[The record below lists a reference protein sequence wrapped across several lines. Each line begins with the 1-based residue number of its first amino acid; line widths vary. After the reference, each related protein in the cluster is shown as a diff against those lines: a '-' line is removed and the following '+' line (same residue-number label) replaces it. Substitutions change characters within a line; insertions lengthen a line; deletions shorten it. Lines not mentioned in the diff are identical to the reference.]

1 MDEGGENDSSIN
13 FFQWELPL
21 HAPIY
26 KSMRSVE
33 WSQLEMGVC
42 LWIEQDSPFGWNTA
56 GSFLIVVVGTQQPT
70 SLPTYSIF
78 SFLTRSSLSSFL
90 DLLLYQYVTPPSKVE
105 RRSDSLCSCP
115 SDRDPLPGLKL
126 PPRQSPRKQS
136 SPASILISIHLLSFI
151 NPRSAPTLWMD
162 AACRQPFMIRSNL

>member
-1 MDEGGENDSSIN
+1 
-13 FFQWELPL
+13 L

-90 DLLLYQYVTPPSKVE
+90 TRSYLSSFLDLLLYQYVTPHKLYLSRAGKNLPSIVREGGAYYAESRGLPLWTK
-105 RRSDSLCSCP
+105 SCNETL
-115 SDRDPLPGLKL
+115 SRGLREGFLYK
-126 PPRQSPRKQS
+126 
-136 SPASILISIHLLSFI
+136 
-151 NPRSAPTLWMD
+151 
-162 AACRQPFMIRSNL
+162 